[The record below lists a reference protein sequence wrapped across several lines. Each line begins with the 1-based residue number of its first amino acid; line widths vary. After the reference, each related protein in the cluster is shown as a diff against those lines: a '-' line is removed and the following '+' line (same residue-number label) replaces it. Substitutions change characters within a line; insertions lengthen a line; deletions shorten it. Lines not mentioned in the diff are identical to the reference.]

1 MYFDNRKN
9 DRALEWLKKKNV
21 SGEQLDPD
29 RLSRK
34 DILAIILSAI
44 MVFGPIFLIL
54 LAILWL
60 TF

>member
-9 DRALEWLKKKNV
+9 DRALEWLKKKNT

>member
-9 DRALEWLKKKNV
+9 DRALEWLKKKNS

>member
-9 DRALEWLKKKNV
+9 ERALEWLKKKNA

>member
-9 DRALEWLKKKNV
+9 ERALEWLKKKNV